1 MANDREYSD
10 DPLVRYVQKCIR
22 RNRDARRPLEWR
34 WYENAA
40 FAAGNTNV
48 QYDPRRMRP
57 VAVPSG
63 SDESTNP
70 QIQDKLR
77 KYHAKL
83 IAPRMM
89 PECIPARSDRDTR
102 KRVEVANALILHF
115 WEKKGYIYAD
125 HAAKMNMMVFGN
137 GIVSMQWNPN
147 AGEWATEYQYDNGVP
162 VFDEVTVPS
171 LDGLGQPVLVD
182 EEPSREKVP
191 RSSSWQSGLPQL
203 RSVHPF
209 NFFPDPQWRHL
220 TVDHCMNY
228 AERRIIPYDQIPH
241 LFPDVDMDRVRA
253 MKDPE
258 DGFLF
263 REVDSTFG
271 MRQQMYGVEEQKLV
285 EVFDFYHAPVIIPSK
300 KINMPKGFRMI
311 LIGDQVVELVKGLP
325 YNDYPHA
332 TFRDRQYT
340 DRGWGLSITDV
351 LRGAQKRL
359 DLVERIQ
366 IRAAERSADP
376 PLMKPQGS
384 TDQNFQG
391 RPGEVYEYVPY
402 GEEKPS
408 YLLGPQLSQ
417 DIHAMRGQAL
427 ADLETLSLTSAPVGG
442 QTPARGDSAAYLDRL
457 LEENQVAMAPTV
469 QEIEVAQSHTASH
482 MIRLCQDH
490 LPIGYRFAL
499 MGSGK
504 IPQVI
509 EFDGKPFDVLEVRI
523 VPGSAAMSFPSQ
535 KRSTIM
541 QLAANGILQDTSPT
555 SSVITE
561 LMLGAPMA
569 AKLTDLNEPGDR
581 AVAELNV
588 QRIVD
593 NREPYFKPW
602 MEHEIHIR
610 VLLENMRDPKF
621 FLELSLDQQNR
632 LESLLQR
639 HQAAI
644 APRPEMAAGPG
655 AEGGG
660 EEDLLKML
668 QGGGGEAGAPQK
680 GPAMTPAAASGF
692 SGPLGRG
699 TGTGTA
705 GE

>member
-10 DPLVRYVQKCIR
+10 DPLVRYVQKCVR
-22 RNRDARRPLEWR
+22 RNREARRPIEWR

-40 FAAGNTNV
+40 FAAGHTNV
-48 QYDPRRMRP
+48 QYDPRRLRP
-57 VAVPSG
+57 VVVPSE
-63 SDESTNP
+63 SDISTNP

-102 KRVEVANALILHF
+102 KRTEVANALILHF
-115 WEKKGYIYAD
+115 WEKMEYVYAD
-125 HAAKMNMMVFGN
+125 HASKLNMMVFGN
-137 GIVSMQWNPN
+137 GFVSMQWNPQ
-147 AGEWATEYQYDNGVP
+147 AGEWATEYQYEGGVP
-162 VFDEVTVPS
+162 IFDEVAVPA
-171 LDGLGQPVLVD
+171 LDADGMPLLVD
-182 EEPSREKVP
+182 EEMKREKIP
-191 RSSSWQSGLPQL
+191 RTSSWQSGLPQL

-228 AERRIIPYDQIPH
+228 AERRIIPYDMVPH
-241 LFPDVDMDRVRA
+241 LFPDVDMDRIRP
-253 MKDPE
+253 MNSPE

-263 REVDSTFG
+263 REMDATFG
-271 MRQQMYGVEEQKLV
+271 MRQDVYGTTEQKLV
-285 EVFDFYHAPVIIPSK
+285 EVFDFYHSPIHVQSDGIR
-300 KINMPKGFRMI
+300 MPNGFRMI
-311 LIGDQVVELVKGLP
+311 LIGDQTVELVKELP
-325 YNDYPHA
+325 YNSYPHS

-340 DRGWGLSITDV
+340 DRGWGMSVTDV

-376 PLMKPQGS
+376 PLLKPQGA

-427 ADLETLSLTSAPVGG
+427 SDLETLSLTSAPVGG

-457 LEENQVAMAPTV
+457 LEENQTAMAPTI
-469 QEIEVAQSHTASH
+469 QEIEISQAHSCTHLV
-482 MIRLCQDH
+482 RLCQDH

-499 MGSGK
+499 MGVGK

-509 EFDGKPFDVLEVRI
+509 EFDGQPFDVLEVRI

-541 QLAANGILQDTSPT
+541 QLAANGILQDTT
-555 SSVITE
+555 SRSAAITE

-588 QRIVD
+588 QRIME

-602 MEHEIHIR
+602 MEHEVHIR

-621 FLELSLDQQNR
+621 FMELSLDQQSR

-655 AEGGG
+655 G
-660 EEDLLKML
+660 EEGQVLEML
-668 QGGGGEAGAPQK
+668 QGGGGEETAGPART
-680 GPAMTPAAASGF
+680 GPAMAPAAASGF
-692 SGPLGRG
+692 AGPLGRG
-699 TGTGTA
+699 TGQP